1 MKPYKTSNP
10 GQPFSFS
17 RTEKKIA
24 NRTVLAAMTNKQSY
38 DNGIISEEEIIW
50 LAERAKGG
58 FGIITTAATNVSAEG
73 QGWEGEFGVY
83 DDIHIADLEKLT
95 TTIHQT
101 DSIILAQLFHG
112 GIRSPQKLTG
122 VVPVSASEL
131 SCDESETGKCR
142 SASEHDIDNIINNFT
157 KAAMRCVKSGFD
169 GIELH
174 GAHGYLISQFL
185 GTKTNLRQDN
195 WGGDLEQRA
204 RFLIEI
210 YESIKKNVPE
220 SFIIGVRISPEID
233 SIGINLN
240 DTIELV
246 GILKKTDIDFIHLS
260 CWDAFASSNTIPQD
274 NRTLTEIITNSYT
287 NLPAIIS
294 TGGVWSSQDA
304 QNVLEQGA
312 DLVGVGRVAIAHPN
326 WGNNI
331 SNINYNPD
339 RPPFTTQHLQKAK
352 LSKIF
357 IDYMRHWNGFV
368 KSDNK

>member
-1 MKPYKTSNP
+1 MKSHKSSNP
-10 GQPFSFS
+10 GHPFSFS
-17 RTEKKIA
+17 RTGKKIA

-38 DNGIISEEEIIW
+38 DNGIMSKEEINW

-58 FGIITTAATNVSAEG
+58 FGIITTAATNVSFEG
-73 QGWEGEFGVY
+73 KGWKGEFGVY
-83 DDIHIADLEKLT
+83 DDMHIPNLKKLT

-101 DSIILAQLFHG
+101 NSIVLAQLFHG
-112 GIRSPQKLTG
+112 GVRSPQKLTG

-185 GTKTNLRQDN
+185 GKKTNLRQDN

-246 GILKKTDIDFIHLS
+246 GMLKKTDIDFIHLS
-260 CWDAFASSNTIPQD
+260 CWDAFANSNTMPQD
-274 NRTLTEIITNSYT
+274 NRTLTEIITSSYT

-312 DLVGVGRVAIAHPN
+312 DLVGVGRVAIAYPH
-326 WGNNI
+326 WANNI

-339 RPPFTTQHLQKAK
+339 RPPFTTQQLKKAK

-368 KSDNK
+368 KSDNE

>member
-1 MKPYKTSNP
+1 MKSYKTSNP

-17 RTEKKIA
+17 RTEQKIA

-38 DNGIISEEEIIW
+38 DNGIISEEEIMW

-195 WGGDLEQRA
+195 WGGDLEKRVLRGGNHTYPSHVA
-204 RFLIEI
+204 MSSSRTDTPPFVTTDHMGFRVV
-210 YESIKKNVPE
+210 SHN
-220 SFIIGVRISPEID
+220 ID
-233 SIGINLN
+233 GDINN
-240 DTIELV
+240 DGSVDVL
-246 GILKKTDIDFIHLS
+246 DIVFAVNIVLS
-260 CWDAFASSNTIPQD
+260 NEYNSS
-274 NRTLTEIITNSYT
+274 
-287 NLPAIIS
+287 
-294 TGGVWSSQDA
+294 
-304 QNVLEQGA
+304 A
-312 DLVGVGRVAIAHPN
+312 DLNLDNTVDVLDIVQLV
-326 WGNNI
+326 NI
-331 SNINYNPD
+331 ILN
-339 RPPFTTQHLQKAK
+339 
-352 LSKIF
+352 
-357 IDYMRHWNGFV
+357 
-368 KSDNK
+368 